1 METKVYTSTK
11 GYNLLGVLKES
22 LNGFS
27 SSFYLA
33 KQLSRRDISTQ
44 YRQSLLGVFWSFFPT
59 LLSASIWIL
68 LNSTGTINLAA
79 TDIPYP
85 LFVLIGTTVWSI
97 FIDCLLMTVNSVNS
111 NKSIITKVNFEK
123 EALISLGL
131 IKLFFN
137 SGIKLVMVI
146 FLMLFYQIPVSM
158 SILWF
163 IPLLLMSILLFVSLG
178 IIITPLAMLYLDVS
192 KFVPV
197 AMQIFMYVTPVVYGM
212 PKSGVMR
219 TVMQFNPLTYLV
231 ASIRNSLSGFP
242 VEDGIIILSIG
253 VFAIF
258 TGCLSLVIYRVA
270 MPIIIERMSS

>member
-1 METKVYTSTK
+1 METKVYTSNK
-11 GYNLLGVLKES
+11 EYKLLVILKES

-27 SSFYLA
+27 RSFYLA

-44 YRQSLLGVFWSFFPT
+44 YRQSLLGVFWLFFPT

-68 LNSTGTINLAA
+68 LNRTGTINLVT

-97 FIDCLLMTVNSVNS
+97 FNDCLLMTVTSVNS

-163 IPLLLMSILLFVSLG
+163 IPLFLMSILLFVSLG
-178 IIITPLAMLYLDVS
+178 IIITPIALLYLDTS
-192 KFVPV
+192 KFINFL
-197 AMQIFMYVTPVVYGM
+197 MQILMYLTPVVYGI
-212 PKSGVMR
+212 PKSGFMR
-219 TVMQFNPLTYLV
+219 TLMQANPLTYLV
-231 ASIRNSLSGFP
+231 SSIRNSLSGFP
-242 VEDGIIILSIG
+242 VDNVIVILLMC
-253 VFAIF
+253 VFTI
-258 TGCLSLVIYRVA
+258 CIVCISLVIYRVS